1 MAGRLM
7 VLLLRADFG
16 STMWTEVRA
25 DFSSA
30 RTTRNARPPSNASG
44 QARSATTGCTR
55 IIVVRRPRDNVRH
68 SGLSARQFVELPARF
83 EQDWHVGIGVLPAG
97 EKRLV
102 RGAAAYDVAGQG
114 ERAPQLQA

>member
-1 MAGRLM
+1 MHPTAGVANITPLITNGAQA
-7 VLLLRADFG
+7 LKKT
-16 STMWTEVRA
+16 S
-25 DFSSA
+25 
-30 RTTRNARPPSNASG
+30 RNARPPANASG

-55 IIVVRRPRDNVRH
+55 IIVVRRPRDP
-68 SGLSARQFVELPARF
+68 SFGLSARQFVELPARF

-114 ERAPQLQA
+114 ERAP